1 MMRCFVLWLL
11 LLGLGLPGLMMPA
24 PAAAEGPSLEEYLLS
39 FDYAERREMKAGSQQ
54 LLGLLLNDE
63 AVLVDI
69 RFPEE
74 RQAWSMGFG
83 LAIPLNEL
91 PQRLDELPRDKIIV
105 TACPLKDRAIIAM
118 TYLRTQGF
126 ESRYLTDGLLELAR
140 ALRGDDARFFL
151 ELLSEID

>member
-1 MMRCFVLWLL
+1 MSSELWVFSAKLL
-11 LLGLGLPGLMMPA
+11 AFSG
-24 PAAAEGPSLEEYLLS
+24 
-39 FDYAERREMKAGSQQ
+39 
-54 LLGLLLNDE
+54 NDE

-83 LAIPLNEL
+83 LAI
-91 PQRLDELPRDKIIV
+91 
-105 TACPLKDRAIIAM
+105 IAM

-126 ESRYLTDGLLELAR
+126 EARYLTDGLPELAC
-140 ALRGDDARFFL
+140 ALRDDDVRFFL